1 MRNSSS
7 GPEKPAN
14 PSSIW
19 TTITTYARLLF
30 HPDTSW
36 TVKGILGLAII
47 YLLSP
52 FDLIP
57 EWLGALGLID
67 DLAIVTLLVGWAIRL
82 AERRNQGRTTK
93 TK

>member
-1 MRNSSS
+1 MRESSS
-7 GPEKPAN
+7 GPGKKAS

-30 HPDTSW
+30 HPDTPW
-36 TVKGILGLAII
+36 LVKGILALAII

-52 FDLIP
+52 FDLVP
-57 EWLGALGLID
+57 DWLGALGFID
-67 DLAIVTLLVGWAIRL
+67 DLAVVSLLVGWAIRL
-82 AERRNQGRTTK
+82 VDRWVQGKSTK

>member
-1 MRNSSS
+1 MRESSS
-7 GPEKPAN
+7 GPRKPAN

-19 TTITTYARLLF
+19 TTITSYARLLF
-30 HPDTSW
+30 HPDTPW
-36 TVKGILGLAII
+36 LVKGILGLAII

-52 FDLIP
+52 FDLLP
-57 EWLGALGLID
+57 DWLGALGFID

-82 AERRNQGRTTK
+82 VDRWVQGKSTK